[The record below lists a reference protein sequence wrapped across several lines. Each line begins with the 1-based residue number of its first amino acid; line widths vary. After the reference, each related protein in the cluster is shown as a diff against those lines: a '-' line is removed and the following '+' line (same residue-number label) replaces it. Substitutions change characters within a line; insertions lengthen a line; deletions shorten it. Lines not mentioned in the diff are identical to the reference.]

1 MPVWSGKPTLPA
13 VAAALALLLPGDL
26 MAGDLAESI
35 RDGDRAAVQRL
46 LANKDVDV
54 NARAADGSTPLM
66 WAVHRVDHELV
77 ARLLARGAD
86 PDARN
91 VLGATALTEAVALA
105 DERLVKMLLDA
116 GADPNLGNDD
126 AQTPLM
132 LAARVGSLPIVKMLV
147 EAGADVNAREQYR
160 GQTALM
166 WAVDGRHAD
175 VAAFL
180 IRKGAQ
186 VDVRS
191 AVNDW
196 GNQITSE
203 PRAQYRP
210 AGGHTPLLFAAR
222 AGCTPCVKLL
232 VEAGADI
239 DRPTPEGVTPLM
251 IAIDNGHYDTANA
264 LLDLGAN
271 PHIADWWGRTA
282 LYVAID
288 MNSRMAGGP
297 RGGGGGAGAA
307 GAGAAVGARG
317 AEGGGAL
324 AEGVRFADPPVP
336 GARASALQLA
346 ERLLEMGVDPNTQ
359 LNMHRPGRG
368 GNTAR
373 FTDDLLTTG
382 CTPLLRAAW
391 SADYRAVEL
400 LLRHGALPDLPN
412 VMGVT
417 PLMGASGIG
426 YGGGSS
432 RAGVQALGPD
442 PEANAMRVIR
452 LLLDAGADV
461 NARITDTTSRTAIIA
476 RPSAM
481 TDREGQTAIFGTI
494 SRNWPRV
501 AKLLLEN
508 GARVDIK
515 DSKGR
520 TLREAL
526 DGKAGGR
533 DEPASGEIREIIE
546 AALAKAG

>member
-1 MPVWSGKPTLPA
+1 MRAPTGKSAFLA
-13 VAAALALLLPGDL
+13 LAAAALLWPASVP
-26 MAGDLAESI
+26 AGGLAELI
-35 RDGDRAAVQRL
+35 RDGDRMAVQRL
-46 LANKDVDV
+46 LEKKGADV
-54 NARAADGSTPLM
+54 NAPAADGSTPLM

-77 ARLLARGAD
+77 AALLQRGAD
-86 PDARN
+86 PNARN
-91 VLGATALTEAVALA
+91 VLGATALTEAVSLG
-105 DERLVKMLLDA
+105 DERLVRMLLDA
-116 GADPNLGNDD
+116 GGDPDLGNDD
-126 AQTPLM
+126 EQTPLM
-132 LAARVGSLPIVKMLV
+132 LAARIGSLPIAKLLV
-147 EAGADVNAREQYR
+147 EAGADVNARERYR
-160 GQTALM
+160 EQTALM
-166 WAVDGRHAD
+166 WAVAEGHAH
-175 VAAFL
+175 VAEYL
-180 IRKGAQ
+180 IGKGAE
-186 VDVRS
+186 VDVRAAS
-191 AVNDW
+191 NDW

-222 AGCTPCVKLL
+222 SGCTPCVKLL

-297 RGGGGGAGAA
+297 RGGGAGGSAPAGEA
-307 GAGAAVGARG
+307 GAGAR
-317 AEGGGAL
+317 GGGRDAPL
-324 AEGVRFADPPVP
+324 AEGVRFADAPV
-336 GARASALQLA
+336 ARPRSSALQVA
-346 ERLLEMGVDPNTQ
+346 ERLLRMGVDPNTQ

-391 SADYRAVEL
+391 SADHRAVEL
-400 LLRHGALPDLPN
+400 LLRHGALPDVPN

-442 PEANAMRVIR
+442 PEANAMEVIR
-452 LLLDAGADV
+452 LLLAAGADV
-461 NARITDTTSRTAIIA
+461 NARITDTSSRTAIIA

-494 SRNWPRV
+494 SRGWPRV

-515 DSKGR
+515 DARGR

-526 DGKAGGR
+526 EGKAGGR
-533 DEPASGEIREIIE
+533 DEPATGEIRQVIE
-546 AALAKAG
+546 AALGG

>member
-1 MPVWSGKPTLPA
+1 MRVSLAKSSLVAMAAMALWSGSLP
-13 VAAALALLLPGDL
+13 
-26 MAGDLAESI
+26 AGDLVASVRE
-35 RDGDRAAVQRL
+35 GDRAAVQRL
-46 LANKDVDV
+46 LAAGADV
-54 NARAADGSTPLM
+54 NAPAGDGSTPLM

-77 ARLLARGAD
+77 AELLRRGAR
-86 PDARN
+86 PDERN
-91 VLGATALTEAVALA
+91 VLGATALSEAVSLG

-116 GADPNLGNDD
+116 GADPDLGNDD
-126 AQTPLM
+126 EQTPLM
-132 LAARVGSLPIVKMLV
+132 LAARVGSLPIAKLLV
-147 EAGADVNAREQYR
+147 AAGADVNARERYR

-166 WAVDGRHAD
+166 WAVAERHAD

-180 IRKGAQ
+180 IGKGAK
-186 VDVRS
+186 VDVRA

-210 AGGHTPLLFAAR
+210 AGGLTPLLFAAR
-222 AGCTPCVKLL
+222 AGCTECVMQL
-232 VEAGADI
+232 VKAGADI

-271 PHIADWWGRTA
+271 PHISDWWGRTA

-288 MNSRMAGGP
+288 MNSRMAGRP
-297 RGGGGGAGAA
+297 RGGAGAPAAAA
-307 GAGAAVGARG
+307 GGPGTV
-317 AEGGGAL
+317 L
-324 AEGVRFADPPVP
+324 AEGVRFADGPAPK
-336 GARASALQLA
+336 ARSSALQLA
-346 ERLLEMGVDPNTQ
+346 GRLLEMGVDPNTQ

-391 SADYRAVEL
+391 SADHRAVEL

-442 PEANAMRVIR
+442 PEANALEVIR
-452 LLLDAGADV
+452 LLLAAGADV

-501 AKLLLEN
+501 ATLLLEN
-508 GARVDIK
+508 GARVDIR
-515 DSKGR
+515 DAKGR

-526 DGKAGGR
+526 EGKAGGR
-533 DEPASGEIREIIE
+533 DEPVSGEIRRIIE
-546 AALAKAG
+546 AALGS